1 MLPDFGI
8 GVLLAVFT
16 ALVSTPVVKR
26 IAFKVGAVDLPDKR
40 KVHKEPMP
48 RLGGLAIYLAFM
60 VGMLSF
66 GTLDRDNLIIM
77 TGATLIVAV
86 GVLDDIYQL
95 PAKVKLAGQIAAG
108 AVPVLAGI
116 RIEWIGGLLGGDY
129 IYFEEFSFP
138 LTIFW
143 IVAFTNVVNLID
155 GLDGLAAGVGAIGSF
170 TIAFLALQ
178 AGYADTAYIYGV
190 LCAAII
196 GFLPFN
202 FNPASIFMGDTGSM
216 FIGYIVGAF
225 SVDGVVKTAA
235 TVSLLVPAIAFGLPI
250 MDTAFAIVRRY
261 RNGVPI
267 FKPDKGHIHHRLL
280 ALGLTQR
287 EAVLVMHGITL
298 ALALAAVFLARW
310 SRGM

>member
-95 PAKVKLAGQIAAG
+95 PAKVKLAGQIAAA

-116 RIEWIGGLLGGDY
+116 RIE
-129 IYFEEFSFP
+129 
-138 LTIFW
+138 
-143 IVAFTNVVNLID
+143 
-155 GLDGLAAGVGAIGSF
+155 
-170 TIAFLALQ
+170 
-178 AGYADTAYIYGV
+178 
-190 LCAAII
+190 
-196 GFLPFN
+196 
-202 FNPASIFMGDTGSM
+202 
-216 FIGYIVGAF
+216 
-225 SVDGVVKTAA
+225 
-235 TVSLLVPAIAFGLPI
+235 
-250 MDTAFAIVRRY
+250 
-261 RNGVPI
+261 
-267 FKPDKGHIHHRLL
+267 
-280 ALGLTQR
+280 
-287 EAVLVMHGITL
+287 
-298 ALALAAVFLARW
+298 
-310 SRGM
+310 